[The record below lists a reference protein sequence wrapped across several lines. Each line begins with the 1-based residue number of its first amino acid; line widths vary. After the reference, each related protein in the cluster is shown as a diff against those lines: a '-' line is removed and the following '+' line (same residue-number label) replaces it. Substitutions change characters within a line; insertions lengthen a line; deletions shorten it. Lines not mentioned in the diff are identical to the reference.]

1 MSAGFPTQRTVC
13 ADAALVLNQKPTSD
27 AEGLAVAQIIGR
39 GWALW
44 CGALGFALG
53 GFFDGILLHQILQWH
68 HLLSLV
74 PAIAD
79 LRTQVLWDG
88 YFHALMYVIASV
100 ALYRLWKLNRSGNGR
115 NILSPLLIGFGAWHV
130 ADAVLSHWLLGI
142 HRIRPESSQPLFWD
156 LLWLVVFG
164 LLPMVAGG
172 LFRPPGPPKHRT
184 VLVSVLSVIAL
195 ISGVWALQPP
205 AGQPG
210 FTTAVFYGD
219 APAEKALGAIAATD
233 AQLIWA
239 APDLSVVVLNLEGR
253 KSDLYRHG
261 AVFVSGSLLPAGCFG
276 WARA

>member
-1 MSAGFPTQRTVC
+1 M
-13 ADAALVLNQKPTSD
+13 
-27 AEGLAVAQIIGR
+27 AQISGR
-39 GWALW
+39 GWAFW

-172 LFRPPGPPKHRT
+172 TLPASGPPRN
-184 VLVSVLSVIAL
+184 I
-195 ISGVWALQPP
+195 
-205 AGQPG
+205 
-210 FTTAVFYGD
+210 
-219 APAEKALGAIAATD
+219 
-233 AQLIWA
+233 
-239 APDLSVVVLNLEGR
+239 GR
-253 KSDLYRHG
+253 FWFLCCR
-261 AVFVSGSLLPAGCFG
+261 
-276 WARA
+276 